1 MSKTEIT
8 YRKTKNGEWVAYG
21 PYSELQNAEGAVIA
35 IRRKDGSTATR
46 VCRKIGKP
54 FRVDGIEMVY
64 AYLEGGERE
73 ERKARRSG
81 PRCQEC
87 GSTRGVHWTHGLSGI
102 GGYACYTCDDGALSF
117 Y

>member
-1 MSKTEIT
+1 MSKTE
-8 YRKTKNGEWVAYG
+8 NGEWVAYG

-64 AYLEGGERE
+64 AYLEGGER
-73 ERKARRSG
+73 KARRSG

-87 GSTRGVHWTHGLSGI
+87 GSTRGVHWIHDLSGI